1 MATEYKILGQ
11 SAPAGTGDVDL
22 YTVPAATQTVVSTIA
37 VTNDTATAATFRI
50 YLRKAGAAAG
60 ALNALY
66 FDAPLAGNSTL
77 LATGADGHEGENWG
91 LKYTFDGYAYASKV
105 IAELANKYADGRV
118 LIGGAGGYQPYTH
131 TPRIWA
137 NVVRD
142 IYTQTNEGETNAN

>member
-11 SAPAGTGDVDL
+11 SAPAGTTDVDL

-37 VTNDTATAATFRI
+37 VTNDTATVATFRI

-77 LATGADGHEGENWG
+77 LATAGIT
-91 LKYTFDGYAYASKV
+91 L
-105 IAELANKYADGRV
+105 
-118 LIGGAGGYQPYTH
+118 GAGDVITVRTGT
-131 TPRIWA
+131 A
-137 NVVRD
+137 NAIGFQAFGSEV
-142 IYTQTNEGETNAN
+142 N